1 MMKKDIEVREKVMK
15 MIDVMNYVIVYFEG
29 EILIEEEEEMRMM
42 IKFDVWI
49 VEYIVMMSILI
60 KSLRVV

>member
-49 VEYIVMMSILI
+49 VEYIVMMRILI